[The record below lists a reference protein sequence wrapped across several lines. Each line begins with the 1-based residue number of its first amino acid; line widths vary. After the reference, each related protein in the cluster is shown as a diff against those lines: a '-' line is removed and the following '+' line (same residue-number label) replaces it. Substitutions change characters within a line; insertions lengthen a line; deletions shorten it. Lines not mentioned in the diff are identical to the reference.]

1 MQYHNEE
8 KNNFKIPTFFFRVF
22 DMSKNSDK
30 INVLGN
36 LIPTAEYAI
45 TTYLKDHGGCL
56 KKELMEHALNT
67 INSYEY
73 HGYTEHETKP
83 IHTLAWL
90 LAFKELE
97 REGVIRV
104 ERYNIPFPMVD
115 NKSQF
120 YLK

>member
-1 MQYHNEE
+1 
-8 KNNFKIPTFFFRVF
+8 
-22 DMSKNSDK
+22 MSKNSDK

-56 KKELMEHALNT
+56 KKELMEHALDA
-67 INSYEY
+67 INSYES
-73 HGYTEHETKP
+73 HGYTEHKTKP
-83 IHTLAWL
+83 IHTLAWI

-97 REGVIRV
+97 LEGVIRV
-104 ERYNIPFPMVD
+104 ERYDIPFPMVD